1 MKKQLNFKVWLVLIL
16 ISILAAMIVKLDIG
30 LNVAAAIILAFFMLK
45 FLLVSFYFMELKKAN
60 IFWKLAVTIFASLF
74 LAFVL
79 IVF

>member
-1 MKKQLNFKVWLVLIL
+1 MKKQLNFKIWLVLL
-16 ISILAAMIVKLDIG
+16 VISILAALIVKLDIG

-60 IFWKLAVTIFASLF
+60 IFWKWAVTIFASVF
-74 LAFVL
+74 LAIVL

>member
-1 MKKQLNFKVWLVLIL
+1 MKKQLNFKIWLVLL
-16 ISILAAMIVKLDIG
+16 VISILAALIVKLDIG

-60 IFWKLAVTIFASLF
+60 IFWKWAVTIFASVF
-74 LAFVL
+74 LTIVL